1 MKTGIG
7 RETTDSGDTSA
18 GGKRK
23 PGYKRAPWRRELQSH
38 LEYFF
43 TRIKRNQVRLM
54 HSVNA
59 ECPLGEGQG
68 WDPCKTTPKSLGK
81 CFLIHTLFWHPPPPS
96 PQQAAQQR
104 TRWASAGGFLP
115 TSERAC
121 TQTQTSR
128 GTEQHSNFLYFFFH
142 KETEKFR
149 SIFHRRIRRKKRTKI
164 YQDKSNQQDQRNPVS
179 SRKRYTNP
187 KAINPQRPRRKFKQ
201 ETNVWKMVN
210 LRSSWNPHSHPQPLH
225 TWGRGL
231 RGLLG
236 AEAGLG
242 VPTHWLHKWQGA
254 KDHERGQVSRVRDGE
269 QAQEGGGH
277 WAM

>member
-96 PQQAAQQR
+96 PQKAAQQR

-149 SIFHRRIRRKKRTKI
+149 SIFHRMIRRKKRTKI
-164 YQDKSNQQDQRNPVS
+164 YQEKKLPARREKPSFQQEKVCKSQSHKP
-179 SRKRYTNP
+179 T
-187 KAINPQRPRRKFKQ
+187 KAEEEIQTGNKCM
-201 ETNVWKMVN
+201 EN
-210 LRSSWNPHSHPQPLH
+210 
-225 TWGRGL
+225 G
-231 RGLLG
+231 
-236 AEAGLG
+236 
-242 VPTHWLHKWQGA
+242 
-254 KDHERGQVSRVRDGE
+254 
-269 QAQEGGGH
+269 
-277 WAM
+277 